1 MGPALAGLTVRV
13 PAFMVQLLRDCCASC
28 KREVFQR
35 VKKRSKPLILLMEP
49 VVGIEPTTYGL
60 RIRRQFLDHAKTPAN
75 VRLMDGSIVRGPA
88 GLTRSTVAPCCAE
101 AFDPSRGCDSIGAWM
116 SP

>member
-28 KREVFQR
+28 KREVFRR
-35 VKKRSKPLILLMEP
+35 VKKRSKPLISLMEP

-75 VRLMDGSIVRGPA
+75 VRFLEGSMVHRLA

-101 AFDPSRGCDSIGAWM
+101 AFDPSRGCNSIGAWM